1 MRRKKDVWF
10 RIVKYLKSDLP
21 KPEFDTWISNT
32 SLENLDRHQALIQ
45 VPNRFVATWLHDNYL
60 SQIEDAFKINLDFLP
75 KIRFT
80 FAITETETETLHQG
94 PVTSSTTDSCYQLN
108 PLFTFD
114 TFITANS
121 NRFAYS
127 SALNVVEKPAADY
140 NPLYIFSDL
149 SLGKTHLLNAIG
161 NRVISTNPTA
171 NVRYVSADRF
181 SSDFLT
187 AEKDGYINEL
197 RDEYR
202 ALDLLLLDN
211 IHLLASSERP
221 QRELVSCIDGFC
233 ESTKQMVLAG
243 PHPPARI
250 KNLIPKLTSRLE
262 WGLLSEIM
270 PPEQKTKT
278 TIIRQRAKDQDP
290 YLPEDVV
297 FFLANSTNNLK
308 TLEQRLFDLQ
318 THATLYK
325 LKINMS
331 TTKTIIKNGT
341 TQKTSII
348 DIQKAIVAHFDI
360 SLSQLLSDQRKRKF
374 SYPRQLGM
382 YFSRRLT
389 DLSLKEVGDKFGKKD
404 HSTVLHAVRRIE
416 KDLKDGKRPVLGDV
430 NDLLKLF
437 S

>member
-10 RIVKYLKSDLP
+10 RIVKYLKSDLS

-32 SLENLDRHQALIQ
+32 SLENLDRDQALIQ

-60 SQIEDAFKINLDFLP
+60 SQIEDAFKTNLDFLP

-80 FAITETETETLHQG
+80 FAITGTEKETLHQG
-94 PVTSSTTDSCYQLN
+94 PVTSSGTDSGYQLN

-187 AEKDGYINEL
+187 AEKDGYISEL

-233 ESTKQMVLAG
+233 ESSKQMVLAG
-243 PHPPARI
+243 PASPSP
-250 KNLIPKLTSRLE
+250 
-262 WGLLSEIM
+262 
-270 PPEQKTKT
+270 
-278 TIIRQRAKDQDP
+278 D
-290 YLPEDVV
+290 
-297 FFLANSTNNLK
+297 
-308 TLEQRLFDLQ
+308 
-318 THATLYK
+318 
-325 LKINMS
+325 
-331 TTKTIIKNGT
+331 
-341 TQKTSII
+341 
-348 DIQKAIVAHFDI
+348 
-360 SLSQLLSDQRKRKF
+360 
-374 SYPRQLGM
+374 
-382 YFSRRLT
+382 
-389 DLSLKEVGDKFGKKD
+389 
-404 HSTVLHAVRRIE
+404 
-416 KDLKDGKRPVLGDV
+416 
-430 NDLLKLF
+430 
-437 S
+437 

>member
-1 MRRKKDVWF
+1 MTRKKDVWF
-10 RIVKYLKSDLP
+10 RIVKCLKSDLSR
-21 KPEFDTWISNT
+21 PEFDTWISNT

-60 SQIEDAFKINLDFLP
+60 SQIEDAFKTHLDFLP

-80 FAITETETETLHQG
+80 FATTGTEKETLHQG
-94 PVTSSTTDSCYQLN
+94 SGTNAGTDSGYQLN
-108 PLFTFD
+108 PLLTFD

-127 SALNVVEKPAADY
+127 SALNVVKKPATDY

-161 NRVISTNPTA
+161 NRLISTCPRA

-187 AEKDGYINEL
+187 AERDGYINEL
-197 RDEYR
+197 REGYR
-202 ALDLLLLDN
+202 TLDLLLLDD

-221 QRELVSCIDGFC
+221 QRELVSCIDGFY
-233 ESTKQMVLAG
+233 ESSKQMVLAG

-262 WGLLSEIM
+262 WGLLSEIR

-278 TIIRQRAKDQDP
+278 RIIRQRAKDQDP
-290 YLPEDVV
+290 HLPEDVV

-325 LKINMS
+325 RKISMS
-331 TTKTIIKNGT
+331 TAKTIIRKDT
-341 TQKTSII
+341 VQKASII

-360 SLSQLLSDQRKRKF
+360 SLPQLLSNQRKRRF

-382 YFSRRLT
+382 YLSRRLT
-389 DLSLKEVGDKFGKKD
+389 DLSLKEVGEKFGKKD

-416 KDLKDGKRPVLGDV
+416 KDLKDGRSPVLSDM